1 MDNMDNY
8 FDTIRAATAPDAS
21 EEARSA
27 GRFAARA
34 LLVALDTKPGES
46 VELAPNPEN
55 AKTTAASDIAMPII
69 QLISMLKG
77 VPPDKLIDFAI
88 AKLQAKVG
96 DDAPVQVT
104 PVKFRL
110 IPLPEIAR

>member
-1 MDNMDNY
+1 MENIDTY
-8 FDTIRAATAPDAS
+8 FETIRTATAPDANDD
-21 EEARSA
+21 ARSA
-27 GRFAARA
+27 GRYAARA
-34 LLVALDTKPGES
+34 LLVALDAKSGEV
-46 VELAPNPEN
+46 VELAPKPED
-55 AKTTAASDIAMPII
+55 AKTSPAPDIAMPII

-96 DDAPVQVT
+96 DDAPMNVT